1 MVTTAIS
8 ATVKRRVIR
17 VVLLTVPKFSG
28 QRNESERCV
37 PMQPDPNDELK
48 RLRAAGDALYELISV
63 RLVIPADQHDDAVE
77 QIRKW
82 KEARRG

>member
-1 MVTTAIS
+1 MGDDIIPLRRSYVQTMVERIS
-8 ATVKRRVIR
+8 
-17 VVLLTVPKFSG
+17 
-28 QRNESERCV
+28 
-37 PMQPDPNDELK
+37 ELEAEIE